1 MPRETPHPPAVAAA
15 DPHSAQAVLA
25 AGAPLAQAKG
35 VVLMLH
41 GRGASAADILGLSDH
56 LIFHGLTFLAPQAAG
71 STWYPNRFLDPLESN
86 QPWLDSALKVI
97 ADLASQAA
105 AAGIPTERTCLLG
118 FSQGACLALEFAARS
133 GLRWGGVFGL
143 SGALIGPP
151 GAPRSYPAGSRGT
164 PVLLG
169 CSDPD
174 PHIPRES
181 VSESARLLEGLGMR
195 VDLRLYPDLGHTV
208 NLDEI
213 DAIRAVLEQVLD
225 G

>member
-1 MPRETPHPPAVAAA
+1 MPHETSHPPAEIVL
-15 DPHSAQAVLA
+15 DPHSGQAVLA
-25 AGAPLAQAKG
+25 SGAPLAEAKG

-41 GRGASAADILGLSDH
+41 GRGASAADILGLSEH
-56 LIFHGLTFLAPQAAG
+56 ILFPGLAFLAPQAAQA
-71 STWYPNRFLDPLESN
+71 TWYPNRFLAPLESN
-86 QPWLDSALKVI
+86 QPWLDSALKKI
-97 ADLASQAA
+97 ADLVNQAA
-105 AAGIPTERTCLLG
+105 AAGIPSERTCLLG

-133 GLRWGGVFGL
+133 GQRWGGVFGL

-151 GAPRSYPAGSRGT
+151 GMPPSYPAGSRNT

-181 VSESARLLEGLGMR
+181 VMDSARLLEGLGMR

-208 NLDEI
+208 NMDEI
-213 DAIRAVLEQVLD
+213 DAIRGVLGQVMD